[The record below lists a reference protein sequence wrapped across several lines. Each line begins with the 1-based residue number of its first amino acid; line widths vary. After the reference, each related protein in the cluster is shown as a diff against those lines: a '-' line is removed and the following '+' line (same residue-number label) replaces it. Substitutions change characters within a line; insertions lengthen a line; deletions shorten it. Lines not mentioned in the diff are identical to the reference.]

1 MTIQERQKLID
12 ESDALEAKLSTA
24 EFPSP
29 SDLRRV
35 GQIRSL
41 LLTDGETETLNFSA
55 SKPTDSY
62 FSKRTMSGFTNR
74 RR

>member
-1 MTIQERQKLID
+1 MIE
-12 ESDALEAKLSTA
+12 ESDALEAKLSAA

-35 GQIRSL
+35 SQIRSL
-41 LLTDGETETLNFSA
+41 LLTDGETETLIFSA

-62 FSKRTMSGFTNR
+62 FSKRSMSGFTNR

>member
-1 MTIQERQKLID
+1 MTIQERQKLIE
-12 ESDALEAKLSTA
+12 ESDALEGKLSVA

-29 SDLRRV
+29 SDLRRI
-35 GQIRSL
+35 GEIRSL
-41 LLTDGETETLNFSA
+41 LLTDGETETVTFSA